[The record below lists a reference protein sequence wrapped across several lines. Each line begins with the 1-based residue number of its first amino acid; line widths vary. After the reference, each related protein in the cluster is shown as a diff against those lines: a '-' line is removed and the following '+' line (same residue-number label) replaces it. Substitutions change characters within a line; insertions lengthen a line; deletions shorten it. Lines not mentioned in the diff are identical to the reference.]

1 MLRRFG
7 GIQRSWIGIKN
18 FIVAQQGPSV
28 INTVMWVGY
37 IKMNPVIGQL
47 SFTGPVAIMQSVR
60 KQDNEFI
67 RMNRIVFLSLCDV
80 SRILLG

>member
-1 MLRRFG
+1 MFGG
-7 GIQRSWIGIKN
+7 GIQRSRIGIKN
-18 FIVAQQGPSV
+18 FIVAQQGTSIV
-28 INTVMWVGY
+28 NTVMWVGY

-47 SFTGPVAIMQSVR
+47 SFAGPVAIMQPVR

-80 SRILLG
+80 